1 MNTTGFGIDFGTTNS
16 FVAFHNPA
24 GRVTTACRD
33 VETALPHPSALW
45 YRPGEQTRVG
55 LEAKKHVSRFS
66 GVAGHAF
73 VQSVKQHLGQNKT
86 FDICGVNTP
95 AVDVAADLFRFL
107 LEDAHRHYRVQPTE
121 GVVTIPLYFDGHA
134 RRELR
139 RAAAAAGFYVKAFL
153 HEPFAALI
161 GYVCK
166 NKSTHDLKQMA
177 GQTVLVFDWGGG
189 TLDITVGR
197 IEEEQIVE
205 LATAGLP
212 ARAGNYFDQL
222 LAAYARRRFFEAKGI
237 PADGA
242 LISPGTKDRYL
253 AETERCKIALSRDHA
268 HTMQLAGFCEHNGSL
283 FDLQQPVTRP
293 AFEQEIRDTVD
304 EAIARVDGA
313 LESAGLTARQI
324 DLCLLVGGT
333 SLIPLV
339 QEQLR
344 ERFGHSIVTVKDADS
359 IIAEGAAFADAYD
372 MRAAF
377 ADTVA
382 LELSDGTFYSI
393 FRKGDLA
400 IPSTCSK
407 TLNLFCTDNRDGQAR
422 LILGLHDSLRSKF
435 DRKAVVVAPVSPD
448 LPTPYNHERI
458 ALSLQVDED
467 LVLKVNAK
475 GATQPADRAVTEEI
489 VDLRYSVSL
498 AGV

>member
-1 MNTTGFGIDFGTTNS
+1 MKTAGFGIDFGTTNS
-16 FVAFHNPA
+16 LLAFHNPA

-33 VETALPHPSALW
+33 SETALPHPSVLW
-45 YRPGEQTRVG
+45 YRPGEATKAG
-55 LEAKKHVSRFS
+55 LEAKKHVSGFS
-66 GVAGHAF
+66 GVAGHTF
-73 VQSVKQHLGQNKT
+73 VQSVKQHLGKHKT

-107 LEDAHRHYRVQPTE
+107 LEDARRHYKVQPTE

-166 NKSTHDLKQMA
+166 NKSTAELKQMA
-177 GQTVLVFDWGGG
+177 GQTVVVFDWGGG

-197 IEEEQIVE
+197 IEEEQITE

-212 ARAGNYFDQL
+212 AHAGNYFDQL
-222 LAAYARRRFFEAKGI
+222 LAGYARRKFFEAKGI
-237 PADGA
+237 PADQA
-242 LISPGTKDRYL
+242 DISPGTKDRYL
-253 AETERCKIALSRDHA
+253 AETERCKIALSREQA
-268 HTMQLAGFCEHNGSL
+268 HTMQLAGFCEYNGGL
-283 FDLQQPVTRP
+283 FDLQQAVTRP
-293 AFEQEIRDTVD
+293 AFEHEIRATIDSAIRLVD
-304 EAIARVDGA
+304 NA

-359 IIAEGAAFADAYD
+359 VIAEGAAFADAYN

-382 LELSDGTFYSI
+382 LELSDGTHHSI

-407 TLNLFCTDNRDGQAR
+407 TLNVFCTDNRDGHAR
-422 LILGLHDSLRSKF
+422 LILGLHDPLRDRF

-448 LPTPYNHERI
+448 LPAPYNHERI
-458 ALSLQVDED
+458 AVSLKVDDD
-467 LVLKVNAK
+467 LVLHVNAR
-475 GATQPADRAVTEEI
+475 GATQPEHNGAREEL

-498 AGV
+498 AGL